1 MRGNLRRDRDARLLD
16 PIMKALLC
24 SLLAVLVVAGT
35 AVAQPAP
42 APMPG
47 PTPVPAPAP
56 DPQPDPIPDPGVGQA
71 MPPDPQPAE
80 PPPTATEAPRSGLRV
95 HILTSQNTYVPLNFD
110 VFSVD
115 TKRVV
120 ASSTGAVESRGEEA
134 PILDL
139 SAGTYKIV
147 RAGEPFEARV
157 DFAIATVIDD
167 TVTDYL
173 IVVDADSLNFRGS
186 GPVVGD
192 LPRGVEIAG
201 LRVSLNGGGTLMFN
215 QRANAVGMTSGTAAQ
230 FGLFG
235 NFGLLFDKGDHL
247 LDVAAQLRLDLVDP
261 YTGSVM
267 PTGDHFSASALYSYK
282 LNNPYL
288 GPYVRGAMR
297 TRIFPGYLYL
307 QSTGMTTNVVITRT
321 DGTPET
327 QTIGNLANPD
337 DLRIKVADPFGPF
350 LLQEELGANLKAIDL
365 DLLLVKLNVGTR
377 IGFGFR
383 QGIMNGLLVVDG
395 STDEDTNPIFL
406 HEVRNY
412 STLGPV
418 IGANASVTFARWLF
432 GSAQFGVLAPVMNT
446 DRREVTDLSFAR
458 RLLIDFSGT
467 AGFKVPILTNLL
479 FASADYTFRVERD
492 AFITNRTQFEHQLMA
507 RASITLF

>member
-1 MRGNLRRDRDARLLD
+1 
-16 PIMKALLC
+16 MKASLV
-24 SLLAVLVVAGT
+24 SLLAVLVVSGT
-35 AVAQPAP
+35 ALAQPGGAPTPTP
-42 APMPG
+42 APTPA
-47 PTPVPAPAP
+47 PTPTPNPPAP
-56 DPQPDPIPDPGVGQA
+56 GL
-71 MPPDPQPAE
+71 PPDAVPGE
-80 PPPTATEAPRSGLRV
+80 PPPTAIEAPRSGLRV
-95 HILTSQNTYVPLNFD
+95 HIINSQNTYVPLTFD

-115 TKRVV
+115 TRQVV
-120 ASSTGAVESRGEEA
+120 ASSAGAIESRGEEA

-139 SAGTYKIV
+139 KPGTYKIV

-186 GPVVGD
+186 GPVVGE

-201 LRVSLNGGGTLMFN
+201 LRVSLNGGGTIMFN
-215 QRANAVGMTSGTAAQ
+215 QRANAVGKTSGTSAQ

-247 LDVAAQLRLDLVDP
+247 FDVSADLRLDLVDP

-267 PTGDHFSASALYSYK
+267 PAGDSFAASALYSYK
-282 LNNPYL
+282 INNPYL

-307 QSTGMTTNVVITRT
+307 ESTNPTTTVSIEDPNGVEI
-321 DGTPET
+321 ET
-327 QTIGNLANPD
+327 QTIGNKADPD
-337 DLRIKVADPFGPF
+337 DLRVKVAKPFGPF
-350 LLQEELGANLKAIDL
+350 LLQEELGANVKAIDL
-365 DLLLVKLNVGTR
+365 DLLLIKLNVGTR

-383 QGIMNGLLVVDG
+383 QGIMNGLLVARG
-395 STDEDTNPIFL
+395 STDQNTNPIIL
-406 HEVRNY
+406 REVADY

-432 GSAQFGVLAPVMNT
+432 GSAQFNLLAPVLNT
-446 DRREVTDLSFAR
+446 DDVPLKVDNSKVGFAG
-458 RLLIDFSGT
+458 RLLMDFSGT

-479 FASADYTFRVERD
+479 FASADYTFRLERD
-492 AFITNRTQFEHQLMA
+492 AFITSDTQFEHSLMA